1 MLYTI
6 AFISNQQ
13 LRDIKLEG
21 ILNPE
26 FVMDKYVH
34 EGLFDYSLKIN
45 QRNYFDVY
53 SYKQYN
59 NRSILNCTKWKTIR
73 GAEGGLT
80 KIKETMASG
89 ENRRITVFGIGNE
102 LWLKNEYIPVICDIT
117 EEWNKK
123 IQSQIDKEIKDSQ
136 IKVAALNKKIVKK

>member
-6 AFISNQQ
+6 ALISNQQ

-34 EGLFDYSLKIN
+34 EGLFDYTLRIQ
-45 QRNYFDVY
+45 QRGYFEAY
-53 SYKQYN
+53 NYKQYN
-59 NRSILNCTKWKTIR
+59 TRCILNCTKWKTIR
-73 GAEGGLT
+73 GAETGMA
-80 KIKETMASG
+80 KIKTALLG
-89 ENRRITVFGIGNE
+89 DKRKIGVRGGD
-102 LWLKNEYIPVICDIT
+102 LWSKDDYIPVICNIT

-123 IQSQIDKEIKDSQ
+123 IQGQIDQAIREHQKKISD
-136 IKVAALNKKIVKK
+136 LNKKLSK